1 MKRYMKKITKYCSS
15 LFVCVLLLSQTSC
28 DSFLDRQEDEAL
40 TLDKVWETRADSRKY
55 WLTTM
60 SFLPDDAND
69 FQYTPWSGA
78 ADEVTVSMRN
88 REYHIMTSGAWNPSN
103 VPYER
108 MSTYYRGIR
117 ECNIFLANIDRCTDP
132 LLSNDEKEQ
141 WKVQTR
147 FARCYYYFLMMR
159 IYGPVFILHD
169 ELLDFTKSAAELE
182 RPRNTWD
189 ECVNYVIGELNSLI
203 ESPYMK
209 SNWTS
214 STEKGLA
221 TKGACQAIISRL
233 TLYSARDLFNG
244 NTMYASVK
252 NPDGTNLFPQ
262 NYDAAKWKTAADAAY
277 KIIDGNLYQL
287 YHSDDDDPYDNYYGI
302 TQEKWN
308 SELIWTTGSKGR
320 FIMSAHTC
328 PTSVAGSSS
337 WGFVGVTQQQV
348 DAYNGKDR

>member
-147 FARCYYYFLMMR
+147 FARCYYYFLMMI

-189 ECVNYVIGELNSLI
+189 E
-203 ESPYMK
+203 
-209 SNWTS
+209 
-214 STEKGLA
+214 
-221 TKGACQAIISRL
+221 
-233 TLYSARDLFNG
+233 
-244 NTMYASVK
+244 
-252 NPDGTNLFPQ
+252 
-262 NYDAAKWKTAADAAY
+262 
-277 KIIDGNLYQL
+277 
-287 YHSDDDDPYDNYYGI
+287 
-302 TQEKWN
+302 
-308 SELIWTTGSKGR
+308 
-320 FIMSAHTC
+320 
-328 PTSVAGSSS
+328 
-337 WGFVGVTQQQV
+337 
-348 DAYNGKDR
+348 

>member
-15 LFVCVLLLSQTSC
+15 LFVCALLLSQTSC

-78 ADEVTVSMRN
+78 ADEVTVSMRD

-203 ESPYMK
+203 DSPYMK

-221 TKGACQAIISRL
+221 TKGACQSHNL
-233 TLYSARDLFNG
+233 TLDSLFC
-244 NTMYASVK
+244 T
-252 NPDGTNLFPQ
+252 
-262 NYDAAKWKTAADAAY
+262 
-277 KIIDGNLYQL
+277 
-287 YHSDDDDPYDNYYGI
+287 
-302 TQEKWN
+302 
-308 SELIWTTGSKGR
+308 
-320 FIMSAHTC
+320 
-328 PTSVAGSSS
+328 
-337 WGFVGVTQQQV
+337 
-348 DAYNGKDR
+348 